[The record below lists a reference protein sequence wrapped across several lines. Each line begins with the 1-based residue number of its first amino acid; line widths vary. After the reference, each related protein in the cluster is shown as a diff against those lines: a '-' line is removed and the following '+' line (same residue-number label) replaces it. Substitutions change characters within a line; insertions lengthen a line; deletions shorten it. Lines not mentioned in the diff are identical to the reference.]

1 MTDSFQTRRLPAQGD
16 AGLDQ
21 KTDERILSHLAF
33 ARAVARRSLS
43 PKCTPEDREDLLAW
57 GVVGLVQAARRY
69 REGGRASFA
78 AFAARRIRGQVLDA
92 LRDADPLP
100 RAARREW
107 RAHGRR
113 NDPFP
118 IQSLDDWIDRGRET
132 FRPLRAEPAS
142 ASARDPRWGD
152 VRRALGLLSA
162 LERRVLVLHFQHGLT
177 LREIGLRVGLSE
189 SGVCRVRARALAKL
203 RRSCVRDDEG
213 DVEARGA

>member
-1 MTDSFQTRRLPAQGD
+1 
-16 AGLDQ
+16 
-21 KTDERILSHLAF
+21 LSHLAF

-43 PKCTPEDREDLLAW
+43 PKCGPEDREDLLAW
-57 GVVGLVQAARRY
+57 GVVGLVQAAHRY

-92 LRDADPLP
+92 LREADPLP

-113 NDPFP
+113 TDPFP
-118 IQSLDDWIDRGRET
+118 VQSLDDWLDRGRES
-132 FRPLRAEPAS
+132 FRPLQPAPS
-142 ASARDPRWGD
+142 RLPPRDPRWLE
-152 VRRALGLLSA
+152 VRRALAVLTA
-162 LERRVLVLHFQHGLT
+162 LERRVLALHFHRGLT
-177 LREIGLRVGLSE
+177 LREIGAAVRLSE

-203 RRSCVRDDEG
+203 RRVCLPDDEL